1 MSDTGFSKKQLDQL
15 HDLFDENNRQTAEGM
30 EHIVNSLSETIEE
43 VKKRLLT
50 RIDTVETNLRSE
62 IYLVK
67 SELKDDINNLALTM
81 ATKYEVEN
89 LNRRVSELEHHP
101 HSQH

>member
-1 MSDTGFSKKQLDQL
+1 MSDAGFSEKQLEQL
-15 HDLFDENNRQTAEGM
+15 KVLFDQNNQLTVEGM
-30 EHIVNSLSETIEE
+30 AHIVDSLSETIEE
-43 VKKRLLT
+43 VKKRLIA

-62 IYLVK
+62 LYMVK

-89 LNRRVSELEHHP
+89 LNRRVTTLENHP
-101 HSQH
+101 HS